1 MAVKRATLEEMIKL
15 RAAGLSYQSIG
26 DRYGVSKQA
35 VYSRIHCFQGEL
47 KDAGV
52 EPKEISEI
60 ELARARKRLGKV
72 YQNYPVLAEWI
83 ARNCRGNL
91 SGFARNVGLEYD
103 AVSAA
108 LYGRRRMDLSLIR
121 KILAYT
127 GLTFEEAFKSQ
138 KGGDERAED
147 KDGKS
152 DKRAKARPGV

>member
-1 MAVKRATLEEMIKL
+1 MKRATLEEMIKL

-35 VYSRIHCFQGEL
+35 VYSRIHRFQGEL

-52 EPKEISEI
+52 EPKEISET
-60 ELARARKRLGKV
+60 ELTRARKRLGKV
-72 YQNYPVLAEWI
+72 YQNYPALAEWI

-108 LYGRRRMDLSLIR
+108 LYGRSRD
-121 KILAYT
+121 
-127 GLTFEEAFKSQ
+127 
-138 KGGDERAED
+138 
-147 KDGKS
+147 
-152 DKRAKARPGV
+152 